1 MERRRVVV
9 TGMGALSPIGN
20 TAEENWQN
28 AKQGHNGIDFIT
40 QFDPADISVK
50 VSGEVRGFDAVEVL
64 GRKEA
69 RRTDRVTHFALE
81 VTRQAMEDSGLE
93 VTDDNRHR
101 VGVLIGTGI
110 GGINTLTS
118 ALDKYQAR
126 GQRGVSPLDIP
137 AILLDS
143 SAGKVS
149 ITYGMRGP
157 NFCLTTACATGNN
170 CIGEA
175 TEIIRRNQADV
186 MVAGSTESANVPMV
200 MAGFSN
206 TTALSGNNDPE
217 TASRPFDVN
226 RDGFVQ
232 AEGAAV
238 LILEELEFAK
248 ARGATIYGEVMGYG
262 HTSDAF
268 HVTAPLETGEGAY
281 KAMHAA
287 MTDAQVNPT
296 DIQYISAHGTS
307 TPLND
312 VSETKAIKWALGE
325 HAYNIPMSSAKSM
338 TGHMMGAAGSV
349 EAVLSLMS
357 IHDNFVHPTIHLL
370 EQDPNCDLDYVA
382 NVGRE
387 LPVDI
392 VMSNSFGFG
401 GHNAVLIFGRYRD
414 NGAS

>member
-28 AKQGHNGIDFIT
+28 AKHGHNGIDFIT

-206 TTALSGNNDPE
+206 TTALSSNNDPE

-296 DIQYISAHGTS
+296 DIHYISAHGTS

-325 HAYNIPMSSAKSM
+325 YAYNIPMSSAKSM

-357 IHDNFVHPTIHLL
+357 IRDNFVHPTIHLL